1 MLNIAT
7 KWGGII
13 FLKHVTSLE
22 NDLPLTAF
30 NPLTSHITVDS
41 NKQNHI

>member
-1 MLNIAT
+1 MLNIST

-13 FLKHVTSLE
+13 VLKRVTSLE

-30 NPLTSHITVDS
+30 HPFTSHITVDS